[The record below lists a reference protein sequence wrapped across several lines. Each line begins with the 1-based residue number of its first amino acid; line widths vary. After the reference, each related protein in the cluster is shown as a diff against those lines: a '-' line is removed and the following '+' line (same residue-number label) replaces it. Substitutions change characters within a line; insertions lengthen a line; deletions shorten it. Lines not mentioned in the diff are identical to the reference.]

1 MVNLTSEKNRKSSEN
16 DKICKYVNEII
27 RIINV
32 FLDTQTLK
40 IGSLSIMLFKFVK
53 IVIML
58 DLIRNENIIILDFMM
73 KNSIIFS
80 NTSNRCKNLKMF
92 E

>member
-32 FLDTQTLK
+32 LLDTQLK
-40 IGSLSIMLFKFVK
+40 YNVVQICENCYNVRFDKKSKCNNFKFY
-53 IVIML
+53 
-58 DLIRNENIIILDFMM
+58 DEEFNNF
-73 KNSIIFS
+73 F
-80 NTSNRCKNLKMF
+80 
-92 E
+92 